1 MLHINHTPVSQREG
15 GDRNHEDGLEEA
27 GEGPVTPAGG
37 ITRVPGIRGA
47 PKERS
52 QSAYDIPAPNPVAR
66 ATGQPRPTS
75 NSTPGQN
82 IFTHNRASERWGRI
96 TSSSMS
102 GNMFWLRD
110 EKRMDAYV

>member
-1 MLHINHTPVSQREG
+1 MFHIYHTPVALRVG
-15 GDRNHEDGLEEA
+15 GNRDHGDGLEEA

-66 ATGQPRPTS
+66 ATGQPRPILI
-75 NSTPGQN
+75 PRPVR
-82 IFTHNRASERWGRI
+82 IFSRTAEQVKVGGGLRVAVCLGI
-96 TSSSMS
+96 CS
-102 GNMFWLRD
+102 GYGMKG
-110 EKRMDAYV
+110 E